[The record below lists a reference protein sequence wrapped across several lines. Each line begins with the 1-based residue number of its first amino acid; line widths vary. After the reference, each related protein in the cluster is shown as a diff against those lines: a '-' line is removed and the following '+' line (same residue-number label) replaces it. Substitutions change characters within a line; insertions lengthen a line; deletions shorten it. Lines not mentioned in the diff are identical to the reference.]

1 MTSGDAQGRW
11 LEVLVHFFAAISTV
25 FEFKD
30 EYFPFIWNLVSF
42 GRQSQ

>member
-1 MTSGDAQGRW
+1 MTYVGAQGRG

-30 EYFPFIWNLVSF
+30 EYFPLIWNLVSL